1 MKNSYDVP
9 MNRNRQIPISSQRVR
24 ALLRV
29 LFVVFSFL
37 YFYFYQTPLLALV
50 QHQLS
55 EGQTTFMP
63 VISALVLTFVLFVV
77 QKLVSTWVHFSD
89 ATYFFSYV
97 PSAILAVLLTAF
109 TPVVSKQILI
119 GIGVAFFCFIV
130 AMVASFIDKTNNNHS
145 SPSPVKLLATHCLGM
160 LGIFL
165 FIGGM
170 SHSNDVQTFE
180 LETARSL
187 QNNSVERALHIGD
200 ESLATSPRLVALRA
214 YGLSQREGRMGDSL
228 FVYPMAGVG
237 AAQLLFAP
245 DDTLSQLLPPDS
257 LYAKLGVW
265 PSLQES
271 SIAYLERMKN
281 RSQHPMAKEYWLS
294 GLLLEKDLKK
304 FAQELSRYYTKVD
317 SVDLPRFYKE
327 ALTLY
332 NLEVEKPL
340 TFKGDS
346 VSADAYQK
354 FIDKREKY
362 DDETIRSN
370 KLRRKYGDTYW
381 WYYYYQN

>member
-1 MKNSYDVP
+1 
-9 MNRNRQIPISSQRVR
+9 MNRNRQIPIISQRVR
-24 ALLRV
+24 AVLRV

-55 EGQTTFMP
+55 EGQTTYRP
-63 VISALVLTFVLFVV
+63 LISALVLTFVLFIV
-77 QKLVSTWVHFSD
+77 QRLVSTWVRFSD

-109 TPVVSKQILI
+109 TPVPQTSILV
-119 GIGVAFFCFIV
+119 GLGVAFLCFVV
-130 AMVASFIDKTNNNHS
+130 AVIFALKDKSLNNHS
-145 SPSPVKLLATHCLGM
+145 NPSFVKLLTIHSVGM

-170 SHSNDVQTFE
+170 SHTNDVLTFE
-180 LETARSL
+180 IETARSL
-187 QNNSVERALHIGD
+187 KKMDVERALHIGD
-200 ESLATSPRLVALRA
+200 KSLATSPRLTALRA
-214 YGLSQREGRMGDSL
+214 YGLSQNEGRMGDSL
-228 FVYPMAGVG
+228 FLYPMAGVG
-237 AAQLLFAP
+237 AEQLLFATN
-245 DDTLSQLLPPDS
+245 DSLNQLLPPDS

-265 PSLQES
+265 PSSRET

-294 GLLLEKDLKK
+294 ALLLEKDLNR
-304 FAQELSRYYTKVD
+304 FAHELTHYYAKAD
-317 SVDLPRFYKE
+317 SVDLPRYYKE

-332 NLEVEKPL
+332 NLNAVKPFV
-340 TFKGDS
+340 FKGDS
-346 VSADAYQK
+346 VSSVAYQE
-354 FIDKREKY
+354 FIDKGEKY
-362 DDETIRSN
+362 EDKIVRNN
-370 KLRRKYGDTYW
+370 KLHRKYGDTYW